1 MRVIRLLPFALTNRI
16 GRQHHKTFQHQIGG
30 RSLRLGLSFLGVAG
44 LKKNGGVTA
53 GLVGPVKVAGDIEI
67 RQTLEKHFLD
77 GVAVRLDLT
86 RDLGIQRP
94 VVVGQTAQD
103 FQQGFANLLFP
114 ALRLGNRVDLVDSPL
129 PLLELPLRDLV
140 HPAEKGVALGFLRK
154 KRVGNEKSRTQ

>member
-1 MRVIRLLPFALTNRI
+1 MTYRV
-16 GRQHHKTFQHQIGG
+16 GSQHHTTFRRQVGG
-30 RSLRLGLSFLGVAG
+30 GSLRLGLPLLCVAR
-44 LKKNGGVTA
+44 LKQNGGVTA
-53 GLVGPVKVAGDIEI
+53 RLVGPVKIAGDIEI
-67 RQTLEKHFLD
+67 RQALEQHFLD

-154 KRVGNEKSRTQ
+154 KRVGNEKSCTQ